1 MQAMT
6 AALSPDL
13 TLALSLVIKMAFAAC
28 FVVAASLAAERS
40 GIIVGAM
47 VAALPVSAAPAYVL
61 LAIDHGGAFIA
72 ASAVTSLVANAL
84 MTIYC
89 AAYVLAAQ
97 RHGLLA
103 SIATA
108 AAAWVFA
115 WLAIS
120 RREWGFVDA
129 IALNAVISAFVIP
142 LMSRYRHA
150 PMLAPKRRWY
160 DVPLRAGLVAA
171 LVLAV
176 MLVSGHAGP
185 ALTGLLAGLPIGFS
199 CLILI
204 LHPRVGGRATAAV
217 IAGAQFGVLGYTA
230 ALAAVHLTAIP
241 FGAAVALILAFA
253 ICVGWNLLLLF
264 WRQGKFARA
273 G

>member
-6 AALSPDL
+6 ALLSLDL
-13 TLALSLVIKMAFAAC
+13 AFALALVVKMAFAAC
-28 FVVAASLAAERS
+28 FVVAASLTAERS

-89 AAYVLAAQ
+89 AAYVLTAQ
-97 RHGLLA
+97 RHSLLA
-103 SIATA
+103 SIASA
-108 AAAWVFA
+108 VAAWIVA
-115 WLAIS
+115 WLLIS

-129 IALNAVISAFVIP
+129 VALNAVVSAVIIP
-142 LMSRYRHA
+142 LMSWYRHA
-150 PMLAPKRRWY
+150 PMIVPKRRWY

-185 ALTGLLAGLPIGFS
+185 ALTGLLAGLPIGFT

-217 IAGAQFGVLGYTA
+217 IAGAQLGVIGYTA
-230 ALAAVHLTAIP
+230 ALAAVHLLAVP
-241 FGAAVALILAFA
+241 FGSTVALILAFV

-273 G
+273 R

>member
-1 MQAMT
+1 MT
-6 AALSPDL
+6 ASLSPDL
-13 TLALSLVIKMAFAAC
+13 AFALALVMKMIFAAC
-28 FVVAASLAAERS
+28 FVVAASLTAERS
-40 GIIVGAM
+40 GVIVGAM
-47 VAALPVSAAPAYVL
+47 VAALPVSTAPAYVL

-84 MTIYC
+84 MTVYC

-103 SIATA
+103 SVATA
-108 AAAWVFA
+108 IGAWILA
-115 WLAIS
+115 WLVLS
-120 RREWGFVDA
+120 CREWGFVDG
-129 IALNAVISAFVIP
+129 IALNAVTSALVIP
-142 LMSRYRHA
+142 LVSRYQHA
-150 PMLAPKRRWY
+150 PIIPPKRRWY

-176 MLVSGHAGP
+176 MLVSGQAGP
-185 ALTGLLAGLPIGFS
+185 ALTGLLAGLPVGFS

-217 IAGAQFGVLGYTA
+217 IAGAQLGVLGYTA

-241 FGAAVALILAFA
+241 FGATVALILAFV

-273 G
+273 R

>member
-1 MQAMT
+1 MT
-6 AALSPDL
+6 TALSPDL
-13 TLALSLVIKMAFAAC
+13 ALVLSLVIKMAFAAC
-28 FVVAASLAAERS
+28 FVVAASVITERS

-47 VAALPVSAAPAYVL
+47 VAALPVSSAPAYVL

-97 RHGLLA
+97 RHSLMA

-108 AAAWVFA
+108 IVAWILT
-115 WLAIS
+115 WLVIS
-120 RREWGFVDA
+120 RREWGFIDA
-129 IALNAVISAFVIP
+129 IALNAVISALVIP
-142 LMSRYRHA
+142 LMSLFRHA
-150 PMLAPKRRWY
+150 SMFAPKRRWY

-176 MLVSGHAGP
+176 MLVSGRAGP

-217 IAGAQFGVLGYTA
+217 VAGAQFGVLGYTA
-230 ALAAVHLTAIP
+230 ALVAVHLTAVP
-241 FGAAVALILAFA
+241 FGATVALSFAFV

-264 WRQGKFARA
+264 WRQGKFART